1 MKMGLNPLVKMKRDG
16 DMGSE
21 PYTYIQGLILNSK
34 SAQQEQNIDCFLA
47 LLQVK
52 MLLKELQPKKLDEI
66 LKLN

>member
-21 PYTYIQGLILNSK
+21 PHTYTQGLILNSK

-47 LLQVK
+47 LSQVK
-52 MLLKELQPKKLDEI
+52 IAKKEIQPKKLDEI